1 MKQPNIVFRFLFP
14 SDKNS
19 AKTIK
24 PAMGAFNNPATCF
37 FACIYSQLFG
47 LITTGF
53 YMCGISKLLNKLP
66 HFIKIISFVKAE
78 VLPVVRP
85 WFRTLQD
92 NTVQR
97 CLRQFHVVPVCPVYR
112 KANRNPCSFTQHR
125 PLNASFAPVSRVFA
139 CFFPRPVGLWSSL
152 HPLLAISSQDH
163 AEHHIPTARFPKIDG
178 KRPLSP
184 TLEIVCALL
193 NQSICLLHQELS
205 IGTLFS
211 RQTECRS
218 LLFDKPLAFSRPR
231 VDGYLPARA
240 AAVQS
245 CSTVHRKSS
254 SGLLWVLISC
264 FSPKASLP
272 QEIYRQLEYNN
283 LLIFG

>member
-1 MKQPNIVFRFLFP
+1 MKQPDIVIRFLFP
-14 SDKNS
+14 ADKNS

-24 PAMGAFNNPATCF
+24 PAMGAFNNPAACF
-37 FACIYSQLFG
+37 FAHIYSQLFG
-47 LITTGF
+47 LIATGF
-53 YMCGISKLLNKLP
+53 YMCGIPKLLNKLP

-85 WFRTLQD
+85 WVRTLQD
-92 NTVQR
+92 NTVER

-112 KANRNPCSFTQHR
+112 KANGNPGPFTQHR

-139 CFFPRPVGLWSSL
+139 CFFPRPAGLWSSL
-152 HPLLAISSQDH
+152 HPWLAISSQDL
-163 AEHHIPTARFPKIDG
+163 ADCHIPATPFSKIDG

-184 TLEIVCALL
+184 TLGIVRARL

-205 IGTLFS
+205 IGNLFS
-211 RQTECRS
+211 RQTECHS
-218 LLFDKPLAFSRPR
+218 LLFDKPPAFFRPR
-231 VDGYLPARA
+231 VDGCLPARA
-240 AAVQS
+240 AAVRS

-254 SGLLWVLISC
+254 SGLPWFLISC

-272 QEIYRQLEYNN
+272 QEIYR
-283 LLIFG
+283 